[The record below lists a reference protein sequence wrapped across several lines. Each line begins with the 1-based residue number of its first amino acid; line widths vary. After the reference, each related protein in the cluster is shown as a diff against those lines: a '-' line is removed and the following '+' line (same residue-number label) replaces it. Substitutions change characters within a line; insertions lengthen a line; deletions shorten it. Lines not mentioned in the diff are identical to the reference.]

1 MIYSLEFDE
10 RALKEW
16 KQLDGSI
23 RSQLK
28 KKLEQVVEN
37 PRVKKNELREL
48 DNCYKIKLRQ
58 SGYRLIYQV
67 QDERMVV
74 FVIAIGKRDK
84 EQAYRNATVRI
95 ES

>member
-1 MIYSLEFDE
+1 MTYSLEFDA

-28 KKLEQVVEN
+28 KKLKSVIQN
-37 PRVKKNELREL
+37 PKIEKNRLREF

-58 SGYRLIYQV
+58 SGYRMVYQV
-67 QDERMVV
+67 QDARVVV
-74 FVIAIGKRDK
+74 FVISIGKRDK
-84 EQAYRNATVRI
+84 KQAYFEAQNRI
-95 ES
+95 KS